1 MARKKDRDRDIE
13 LIEELEAK
21 TFSADVSSMANQ
33 LRTNRSKERFE
44 NDTMKAISSIAK
56 QQRDT
61 SKLINQREISYSK
74 GIVEVD
80 RSTRTILKRLGYTV
94 DEMSRSA
101 RKIMMITANTAKNTI
116 TGMGRVLNEEI
127 RLNKANTVGMA
138 LAASSP
144 IFGYFAAKFI
154 ETGVFR
160 DFADK
165 IKERL
170 TDSVSFVSRKFKS
183 FFDTFRGKKFSE
195 VVTIIGDGIKSL
207 LKFPFKLFGA
217 GIRSVLEI
225 TKFVAKLPFK
235 AIGMM
240 FGGIFKFTKF
250 IMALPFKTITLGI
263 KALLLPFK
271 MIGGALGAIKS
282 GFKFDF
288 GNGGGNDYA
297 VPQMASGGYVKK
309 GGLARLHAGEVVT
322 PIGKFYKEFTRHFK
336 DALDVSSLPVELR
349 KLRVGIQG
357 LGANFTTSLMESL
370 LRGKFAR
377 KLVGLYGF
385 FNTIHSAISFIVRPK
400 GKYARQLPRGFNPL
414 QNTATILGMLYS
426 GMMNK
431 MDQLLRIFGGDPEDE
446 SQKAGNK
453 IDDTIGVWGKVKDSE
468 KKKKG
473 GFFSGI
479 GGLFSGGKFGLSG
492 MSQDESNK
500 AGKGFT
506 SYFSTWKK
514 REKERDIENN
524 KKKKRHGWITTILI
538 FGWQIAKGVGSLG
551 LAALVAGLAGLGK
564 LASLILRGGLFGA
577 IGRSFKAIPKIL
589 SFFMG
594 KSSLTKTGALG
605 TIFQILRK
613 QLSLGLTIAGTAQTA
628 AFGGLDFLTG
638 MLRSKSILG
647 KNKVSWEERKSVG
660 AASAISSQEG
670 GLLGALEG
678 AIKYGGPVRTPI
690 SVVLGAIV
698 GYIGAKKLLGLKRN
712 ITGLGKLVV
721 GGAKFAGVIAYGE
734 IIKPV
739 ISGISDITK
748 YLFKTIITQPYEKF
762 NTWVGELIG
771 PTIDRVVGI
780 YNKIS
785 DTVVE
790 EYKKTGLKT
799 VVDSVTGMVTGIIQH
814 TRWILS
820 SLFDAFIHSPQTL
833 FKWLKSGAN
842 EVLSVAGGNDV
853 DWSVQYKNLIQ
864 KPMDKY
870 KKSKG
875 IGVVKD
881 SGGFVGGSSLHRSI
895 IAHKDEYVINP
906 ELSRRLNDSYRKT
919 GTPPSKIIRNAINN
933 DGGDSSKRIENK
945 LDQASGSIA
954 GSILAGF
961 RMMAESTTMGGL
973 IGQGFSGIKAGARRV
988 SESVGKGFS
997 NIGSAVGNFL
1007 GLKTEGKIDLSRI
1020 QPSLMQKVTSMAEE
1034 YKALTGRDI
1043 VFTSGFRSA
1052 AYQSALKGG
1061 YMTAAPGMSMHQY
1074 GYAVDVK
1081 KNIARDL
1088 ESRGLLS
1095 KYGLVRPYGEN
1106 DPVHI
1111 EPVEIQGRRHQVRA
1125 GEFPGGLNSK
1135 QLAIMGANKDIRQS
1149 RMISDSLKLGVG
1161 GTNEELSKNLKLS
1174 TGLQNQSLTMLQNIN
1189 NNIITNNTNQGN
1201 MQTEPISDMLLRGDL
1216 S

>member
-1 MARKKDRDRDIE
+1 MARKKDKDRDVE

-33 LRTNRSKERFE
+33 LRTNRNKERFE
-44 NDTMKAISSIAK
+44 NDTMKAISAIAK

-61 SKLINQREISYSK
+61 SKLINQRELSYSK

-116 TGMGRVLNEEI
+116 TGMGRALNEEI

-170 TDSVSFVSRKFKS
+170 TDSVSFVTRKFKS
-183 FFDTFRGKKFSE
+183 FFDTFRGKKFGE

-225 TKFVAKLPFK
+225 TKFVVKLPFK

-250 IMALPFKTITLGI
+250 IMGLPFKAITLGL

-271 MIGGALGAIKS
+271 MIGGALGAVKS

-297 VPQMASGGYVKK
+297 VPQMATGGYVKK
-309 GGLARLHAGEVVT
+309 GGIAKLHAGEVVT

-357 LGANFTTSLMESL
+357 LGSNFTTSLMESL
-370 LRGKFAR
+370 LRGKIAR

-385 FNTIHSAISFIVRPK
+385 FNSLHSALTFIVRPK

-446 SQKAGNK
+446 SQKAGNR
-453 IDDTIGVWGKVKDSE
+453 IDDTIGIWGKVKDS
-468 KKKKG
+468 KKKKSG

-479 GGLFSGGKFGLSG
+479 SGLFSGGGFSFSDI
-492 MSQDESNK
+492 SQDESNK
-500 AGKGFT
+500 ASKGFT
-506 SYFSTWKK
+506 SYFSSWKK

-524 KKKKRHGWITTILI
+524 KKKKKHGWITTILI
-538 FGWQIAKGVGSLG
+538 FGWQVVKSVGSLG
-551 LAALVAGLAGLGK
+551 LAALVAGIAGIGK
-564 LASLILRGGLFGA
+564 LATLILKGGFGA
-577 IGRSFKAIPKIL
+577 IGQSFKFIPKLL
-589 SFFMG
+589 SFLSG
-594 KSSLTKTGALG
+594 KSSLAKGGVVG

-613 QLSLGLTIAGTAQTA
+613 QLSLGLTIAGAAQTA
-628 AFGGLDFLTG
+628 TFGGLDFLTG

-647 KNKVSWEERKSVG
+647 KDKVSWGERKSVG

-670 GLLGALEG
+670 GLFGALEG

-690 SVVLGAIV
+690 SIVLGAIV
-698 GYIGAKKLLGLKRN
+698 GYIGAKRLLGLKRN
-712 ITGLGKLVV
+712 ISGLGKLFI

-734 IIKPV
+734 IIKPI
-739 ISGISDITK
+739 ISGISDLTK
-748 YLFKTIITQPYEKF
+748 YLFNSIIVQPYEKI
-762 NTWVGELIG
+762 NSWIGQLIG
-771 PTIDRVVGI
+771 PTIDKLVGV
-780 YNKIS
+780 YGKIS
-785 DTVVE
+785 DSIIE
-790 EYKKTGLKT
+790 EYKKSGLKP
-799 VVDSVTGMVTGIIQH
+799 VVDSISGMISGIIQH

-820 SLFDAFIHSPQTL
+820 SLFDAFIHSPKTFL
-833 FKWLKSGAN
+833 KWLKTGTN

-853 DWSVQYKNLIQ
+853 DWAVQYKNLIQ

-895 IAHKDEYVINP
+895 IAHKDEYVVNP
-906 ELSRRLNDSYRKT
+906 ELSRQLNESYRRT
-919 GTPPSKIIRNAINN
+919 GTPPSKIIGNAIK
-933 DGGDSSKRIENK
+933 GGDSSKRIENK

-961 RMMAESTTMGGL
+961 RMMAEASTMGNF
-973 IGQGFSGIKAGARRV
+973 IGKGFSGIATGARKV
-988 SESVGKGFS
+988 AEGVGKSFS
-997 NIGSAVGNFL
+997 YVGSAVGNFL
-1007 GLKTEGKIDLSRI
+1007 GLKTEGKIDLSRV
-1020 QPSLMQKVTSMAEE
+1020 QPSLMQKISSMAEE

-1052 AYQSALKGG
+1052 AYQASLKGG

-1074 GYAVDVK
+1074 GYAVDIK

-1088 ESRGLLS
+1088 ESKGLLS

-1111 EPVEIQGRRHQVRA
+1111 EPIEIQGKRHQVRA
-1125 GEFPGGLNSK
+1125 GEFPGGLNGK
-1135 QLAIMGANKDIRQS
+1135 QLAMMAASRDVRQS
-1149 RMISDSLKLGVG
+1149 RMISDSLKLGVNG
-1161 GTNEELSKNLKLS
+1161 NNEELNKNLKLS

-1189 NNIITNNTNQGN
+1189 NNILTSNTTQGN
-1201 MQTEPISDMLLRGDL
+1201 AQTEPLSDMLLRGDF